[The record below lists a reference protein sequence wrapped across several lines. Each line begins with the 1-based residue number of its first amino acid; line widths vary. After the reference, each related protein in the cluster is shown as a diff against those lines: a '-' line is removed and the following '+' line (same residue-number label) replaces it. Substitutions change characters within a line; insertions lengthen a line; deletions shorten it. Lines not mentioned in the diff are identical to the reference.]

1 MRVLPLLLVTRM
13 KTRRRWIHRKHSN
26 LELKKASRQD
36 TCSSGCG
43 QSGNE
48 GDNNS
53 ENFMSTSSITNADDH
68 DSEPQG
74 NSVVGGVIRTSDTD
88 LSLQSEGFSSW
99 NKALERFD
107 MHEKS
112 QMHREAIERLTS
124 EECPGM
130 KSWLEKREYISPTI
144 VDEILKSMGQMILR
158 GILDDIKNVQWYA
171 IIADEATD
179 ISGTEQLSVSI
190 RWVSKNY
197 EVHEDILGVKE
208 LPDTKA
214 ATIHHEMNDILE
226 RCTLPITQCRGQA
239 YDGASNMSGIRNGV
253 QALFKKDE
261 PRALYVHCLAHS
273 LNLLRNTAISSIL
286 KNYKILM
293 AALDKIQEGHDE
305 YAAKASGLL
314 SRMEDFNTFFGLKLS
329 YLIFA
334 PAEQCSTN
342 IQAVDITVQ
351 EAMKGANVLVSH
363 LDSLRKETMFGRF
376 YLNTIEESKSM
387 TGEPRNRKLPR
398 RLDDGPSEAHRHSSP
413 KDMYRQTYYE
423 AIDVVAEEVK
433 RRFDQP
439 DICMIRDI
447 ENLLLKSANEGTI
460 DLLSK
465 KIIKF
470 LGVDVN
476 IKRLKVQLA
485 MLPDVIKTAFDG
497 SVKKVTNIR
506 TITEAMTKSSLYQ
519 NMLSELDRL
528 LLLYLTFPVTTAT
541 AERSFSS
548 LHRVKSYLRNTLSA
562 CKLNNLL
569 LMHVHQ
575 NRTDDLDLTKIA
587 KAFIELNSRRLNYF
601 GKLKL

>member
-1 MRVLPLLLVTRM
+1 
-13 KTRRRWIHRKHSN
+13 
-26 LELKKASRQD
+26 
-36 TCSSGCG
+36 
-43 QSGNE
+43 
-48 GDNNS
+48 
-53 ENFMSTSSITNADDH
+53 
-68 DSEPQG
+68 
-74 NSVVGGVIRTSDTD
+74 
-88 LSLQSEGFSSW
+88 
-99 NKALERFD
+99 
-107 MHEKS
+107 
-112 QMHREAIERLTS
+112 
-124 EECPGM
+124 
-130 KSWLEKREYISPTI
+130 
-144 VDEILKSMGQMILR
+144 
-158 GILDDIKNVQWYA
+158 
-171 IIADEATD
+171 
-179 ISGTEQLSVSI
+179 
-190 RWVSKNY
+190 
-197 EVHEDILGVKE
+197 
-208 LPDTKA
+208 
-214 ATIHHEMNDILE
+214 
-226 RCTLPITQCRGQA
+226 
-239 YDGASNMSGIRNGV
+239 
-253 QALFKKDE
+253 
-261 PRALYVHCLAHS
+261 
-273 LNLLRNTAISSIL
+273 
-286 KNYKILM
+286 M